1 MANSK
6 TFVGIDVSKNT
17 LHVAIRP
24 DGTRWSVPNTDNGI
38 AELVGRLEA
47 LAPTRVVLEASGGY
61 EAPLAAALL
70 AAGLP
75 AAIINPRHS
84 RHFAQA
90 IGRLAKTDNVDAEV
104 LALFG
109 EAVMP
114 PISRLPTEDTQELA
128 DLVTRR
134 QQVIAMITAESNRLA
149 TASER
154 VRPSIRAHLEWL
166 RAEQKRLDKQ
176 LRSALRACEH
186 SRELDKLLQSVPGVG
201 PVMSAT
207 IVAKLPEIGFLDRRQ
222 IASLTGVAPFSRD
235 SGQYR
240 GTRSV
245 WGGRGDV
252 RHVLYMATMSAIQH
266 NPDIRQFYERLLAAG
281 KKPKVALTACMRK
294 LITIL
299 NAIVRDRTP
308 WQSRLAVEA

>member
-6 TFVGIDVSKNT
+6 TFVGIDVSKNS
-17 LHVAIRP
+17 LHVAVRP
-24 DGTRWSVPNTDNGI
+24 DGTRWSVPNTEDGI
-38 AELVGRLEA
+38 AELLNRLKT

-61 EAPLAAALL
+61 ETTLTAELL

-75 AAIINPRHS
+75 ASVINPRHS

-90 IGRLAKTDNVDAEV
+90 TGRLAKTDGVDADV

-109 EAVMP
+109 EAILP
-114 PISRLPTEDTQELA
+114 PVTPLPDKAAQELLA
-128 DLVTRR
+128 LVNRRR
-134 QQVIAMITAESNRLA
+134 QIVAMITAESNRLA
-149 TASER
+149 TASEPI
-154 VRPSIRAHLEWL
+154 RPGIRAHLEWL
-166 RAEQKRLDKQ
+166 RSQCNDLDNQ
-176 LRSALRACEH
+176 LRSALRACENW
-186 SRELDKLLQSVPGVG
+186 RELDRLLQSVPGVG

-207 IVAKLPEIGFLDRRQ
+207 VIAKLPEIGTLDRRQ

-240 GTRSV
+240 GSRSV
-245 WGGRGDV
+245 WGGRGGV
-252 RHVLYMATMSAIQH
+252 RHVLYMATLAAIRH
-266 NPDIRQFYERLLAAG
+266 NPDIRQFYQRLLAAG
-281 KKPKVALTACMRK
+281 KKRKVALTACMRK

-308 WQSRLAVEA
+308 WQPRSAVPA